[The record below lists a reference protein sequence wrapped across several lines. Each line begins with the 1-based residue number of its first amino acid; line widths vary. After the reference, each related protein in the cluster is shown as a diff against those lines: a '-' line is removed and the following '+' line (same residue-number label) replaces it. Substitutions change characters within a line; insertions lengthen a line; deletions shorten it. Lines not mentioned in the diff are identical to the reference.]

1 MTAIPPINK
10 SQPCDCPGCKAQ
22 GDALTK
28 GLAVHDAKAVVASSG
43 TVVPASYKPALGRE
57 VKLARALRTSN
68 AVAQMA
74 PGGHAFMAPGL
85 RPIASAK
92 IMGTNFV
99 MYANSLSIIAYS
111 HVADP
116 TGIASGARGVQAWA
130 NRFAG
135 FQQYRVRSTTWEIIP
150 IRQNV
155 GTTTSSQAA
164 AGFEV
169 WIGDDPSVGT
179 PTLFQMNDNNRTFV
193 HLNTDKITRIT
204 YKTNEPQDLN
214 LSAIGTPPSHVSGT
228 SVVEG
233 QHCLQCF
240 GDQTYCALQDDVA
253 GLQVAIVR
261 PIYDVEFFGIGA
273 N

>member
-1 MTAIPPINK
+1 MTAIPPNTK
-10 SQPCDCPGCKAQ
+10 NQPCDCSNCKAQ
-22 GDALTK
+22 GDQKNVT
-28 GLAVHDAKAVVASSG
+28 VHEASTVAVVKSAG
-43 TVVPASYKPALGRE
+43 VVAPASYKPKLGRN
-57 VKLARALRTSN
+57 VKLAAALR
-68 AVAQMA
+68 AGPIARMG

-85 RPIASAK
+85 RPIARAK

-99 MYANSLSIIAYS
+99 MYANSLSVIAYS
-111 HVADP
+111 HVCDP

-155 GTTTSSQAA
+155 GTATSSQAA

-193 HLNTDKITRIT
+193 HLNTDKVTHIT
-204 YKTNEPQDLN
+204 YTTNEPQDLN
-214 LSAIGTPPSHVSGT
+214 LSPIGTSPSHVSGT

-233 QHCLQCF
+233 QHCLQCY
-240 GDQTYCALQDDVA
+240 GDQTYCGLQNDVA
-253 GLQVAIVR
+253 DLQVAIVR